1 MPMLDEED
9 EYSLI
14 ESQLEKQRRLK
25 MKEDRGLS
33 TEALI
38 NQVLAPEKTEDDVEV
53 ISSQALTSTGG
64 QAIQSITSEFSINAT
79 KE

>member
-25 MKEDRGLS
+25 MKEDRPIS

-38 NQVLAPEKTEDDVEV
+38 NQVLVPEKTEDDVEV